1 VSKNAGFTEGTS
13 LTVSPWTLRGVIPA
27 LGRTP
32 ALRGYPGGI
41 DAAGPGWLSLT
52 TVGDQ
57 PDPGPASAP
66 GTILVA
72 EGAPGTGG
80 GGSETGTEPRA
91 GKRQRIR
98 GARARSLA
106 TSRAL
111 AEAAGRSVWQQG
123 GA

>member
-1 VSKNAGFTEGTS
+1 MPDQGIGRSVSKNAGSTVGAS

-52 TVGDQ
+52 AGGDQ

-66 GTILVA
+66 GTILMVH
-72 EGAPGTGG
+72 GGPGT
-80 GGSETGTEPRA
+80 
-91 GKRQRIR
+91 R
-98 GARARSLA
+98 GR
-106 TSRAL
+106 
-111 AEAAGRSVWQQG
+111 G
-123 GA
+123 